1 MDFDTMVG
9 RILKVLPNATFDE
22 DNDGQVII
30 YTDMRLDKNNNL
42 VGFGSDTAMT
52 NRYPITERI

>member
-1 MDFDTMVG
+1 MKFDTMVG
-9 RILKVLPNATFDE
+9 KILKVLPYATFDE

-30 YTDMRLDKNNNL
+30 YTDLKLDKDNNL
-42 VGFGSDTAMT
+42 VSFDPDTAMT